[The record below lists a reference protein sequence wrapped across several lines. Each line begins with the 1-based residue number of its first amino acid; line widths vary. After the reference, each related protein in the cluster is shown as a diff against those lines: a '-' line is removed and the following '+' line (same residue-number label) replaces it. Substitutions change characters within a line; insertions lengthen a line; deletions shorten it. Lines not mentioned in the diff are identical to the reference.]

1 MRGSARMGTNDAWM
15 TLPPEADPDDEP
27 SAPAT
32 PARVRAKRT
41 TTAKATRATSAAQ
54 RTGGYDTSR
63 RGGTRRDD
71 RDDIEAEAGDVR
83 DTLGEEPATA
93 AITDK
98 TAGKT
103 ADQRASNATE
113 PSSPR
118 AGASRE
124 GQPAREGRAKPAT
137 RRAPRA
143 PASDFRIAEQP
154 AFVLHSYPY
163 RETSLIIDVLS
174 RDHGRVALVAKGA
187 KRPHSALRGV
197 LQTFQPLSL
206 AWTGKSEMRTLTGAE
221 WVGGM
226 LPLTGDAL
234 LCGFY
239 VNELL
244 VRFCAR
250 EDPHPQLF
258 HHYVVTLTRL
268 AHDVPAVQVLRSF
281 ERVLLRETGY
291 AMALDRTVARKPVL
305 ADGRYVFD
313 PERGVREAS
322 DEWPAQWPVVSGQ
335 TLLDMEQDDYHRAQ
349 TVSQSKTLMRFLLN
363 VYLGG
368 TPLATRQILID
379 LQNL

>member
-1 MRGSARMGTNDAWM
+1 MGTNDAWM
-15 TLPPEADPDDEP
+15 TLNSDAAPDDPEHEP
-27 SAPAT
+27 SRPARRARKSSAPAKSAKSAPADDGEPRKT
-32 PARVRAKRT
+32 PA
-41 TTAKATRATSAAQ
+41 
-54 RTGGYDTSR
+54 
-63 RGGTRRDD
+63 
-71 RDDIEAEAGDVR
+71 
-83 DTLGEEPATA
+83 
-93 AITDK
+93 
-98 TAGKT
+98 
-103 ADQRASNATE
+103 
-113 PSSPR
+113 
-118 AGASRE
+118 
-124 GQPAREGRAKPAT
+124 
-137 RRAPRA
+137 RRAPRT
-143 PASDFRIAEQP
+143 PASEYRIAEQP

-174 RDHGRVALVAKGA
+174 RDHGRLALVAKGA

-206 AWTGKSEMRTLTGAE
+206 AWSGKSEMRTLTGAE

-268 AHDVPAVQVLRSF
+268 AHDEPPVQVLRSF

-291 AMALDRTVARKPVL
+291 AMALDRTVARKAVL

-322 DEWPAQWPVVSGQ
+322 DEWPAPWPVVSGQ
-335 TLLDMEQDDYHRAQ
+335 TLLDMEKDDYHRAQ
-349 TVSQSKTLMRFLLN
+349 TVAQSKTLMRFLLN
-363 VYLGG
+363 TYLGG
-368 TPLATRQILID
+368 APLATRQILID

>member
-1 MRGSARMGTNDAWM
+1 MGTNDGWM
-15 TLPPEADPDDEP
+15 TLDPGLNSVDPIDPD
-27 SAPAT
+27 
-32 PARVRAKRT
+32 
-41 TTAKATRATSAAQ
+41 
-54 RTGGYDTSR
+54 
-63 RGGTRRDD
+63 
-71 RDDIEAEAGDVR
+71 EAEAAETAPRARRSRKAGAGINTASQSAGDMQ
-83 DTLGEEPATA
+83 EE
-93 AITDK
+93 
-98 TAGKT
+98 AG
-103 ADQRASNATE
+103 DGN
-113 PSSPR
+113 SPR
-118 AGASRE
+118 AASSRVSGE
-124 GQPAREGRAKPAT
+124 RSRPST

-143 PASDFRIAEQP
+143 PSASTPQYRIAEQP

-174 RDHGRVALVAKGA
+174 RDHGRLALVAKGA

-206 AWTGKSEMRTLTGAE
+206 SWTGKGEVRTLTTAE

-244 VRFCAR
+244 VKFCAR

-268 AHDVPAVQVLRSF
+268 AHDEPAVQVLRSF

-291 AMALDRTVARKPVL
+291 AMSLDKTASRKPVL
-305 ADGRYVFD
+305 AEGRYVFD

-322 DEWPAQWPVVSGQ
+322 DELPAQWPIIAGQ
-335 TLLDMEQDDYHRAQ
+335 TLLDMEEDDYHRPQ
-349 TVSQSKTLMRFLLN
+349 TVAQSKTLMRFLLN
-363 VYLGG
+363 TYLGG
-368 TPLATRQILID
+368 APLATRQILID

>member
-1 MRGSARMGTNDAWM
+1 MGTNDAWM
-15 TLPPEADPDDEP
+15 TLPPEADPDDDE
-27 SAPAT
+27 SAPAG
-32 PARVRAKRT
+32 PALGRVTRAGARTSTSRSTKSAKRL
-41 TTAKATRATSAAQ
+41 SSQGAA
-54 RTGGYDTSR
+54 SR
-63 RGGTRRDD
+63 SDD
-71 RDDIEAEAGDVR
+71 GDADDAR
-83 DTLGEEPATA
+83 DTLGEMSEGAEAPAGAPGRTPGR
-93 AITDK
+93 TSS
-98 TAGKT
+98 
-103 ADQRASNATE
+103 RASANT
-113 PSSPR
+113 SS
-118 AGASRE
+118 
-124 GQPAREGRAKPAT
+124 EGRAKPT

-143 PASDFRIAEQP
+143 PSSDFRIAEQP
-154 AFVLHSYPY
+154 GFVLHSYPY

-174 RDHGRVALVAKGA
+174 RDHGRVALIAKGA

-226 LPLTGDAL
+226 LPLAGDAL

-244 VRFCAR
+244 VKFCAR

-258 HHYVVTLTRL
+258 QHYVVTMTRL

-305 ADGRYVFD
+305 AEGRYVFD